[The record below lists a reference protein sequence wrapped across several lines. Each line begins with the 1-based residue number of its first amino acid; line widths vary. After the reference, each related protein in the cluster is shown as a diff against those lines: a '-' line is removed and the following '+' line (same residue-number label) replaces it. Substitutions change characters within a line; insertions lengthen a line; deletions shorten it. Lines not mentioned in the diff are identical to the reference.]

1 MHELDQNVET
11 EGLYQVVKRM
21 VSIEDEAWNAFTDQ
35 LTFRKLKKNELL
47 WDIGEVCREV
57 GFITKGVMRYFFYRG
72 DDEVTGQFFFENTF
86 VTTYASLITEK
97 RTETAY
103 QALEA
108 VELLMITKNSL
119 YKLFDEY
126 KSWERFG
133 RLMAEHTVVV
143 MQRVRADLT
152 SATPR
157 EKYLQ
162 LIKERPKV
170 IERVPLHLI
179 ASYLDMTPE
188 HLSRIRREITEKN
201 L

>member
-1 MHELDQNVET
+1 MET
-11 EGLYQVVKRM
+11 EGLHQVVKRM
-21 VSIEDEAWNAFTDQ
+21 VSIEDEAWTAFKGQ
-35 LTFRKLKKNELL
+35 LTCRKLKKQELL
-47 WDIGEVCREV
+47 WDIGDVCRDV
-57 GFITKGVMRYFFYRG
+57 GFITKGVMRYFFYRKE
-72 DDEVTGQFFFENTF
+72 DEITGQFFFENTF
-86 VTTYASLITEK
+86 VTIYDSLITEK
-97 RTETAY
+97 GIETAY
-103 QALEA
+103 QALEE
-108 VELLMITKNSL
+108 VELLMISKKSL

-133 RLMAEHTVVV
+133 RLMAEHTIVV

-152 SATPR
+152 SATPK

-188 HLSRIRREITEKN
+188 HLSRVRREITEKN

>member
-1 MHELDQNVET
+1 MET

-21 VSIEDEAWNAFTDQ
+21 VPIEDKAWEAFKDQ
-35 LTFRKLKKNELL
+35 LTYQKLKKQEHL
-47 WDIGEVCREV
+47 WKMGQVCRNV
-57 GFITKGVMRYFFYRG
+57 AFITRGVMRYYFFKG
-72 DDEVTGQFFFENTF
+72 TDEVTGQFFFENTF

-97 RTETAY
+97 KTELAF
-103 QALEA
+103 QALED
-108 VELLMITKNSL
+108 VELLMISKKSL

-133 RLMAEHTVVV
+133 RLMAEHTIVV
-143 MQRVRADLT
+143 MQRVRSDLT

-157 EKYLQ
+157 DKYLQ
-162 LIKERPKV
+162 LIKDRPKV
-170 IERVPLHLI
+170 LERVPLLMI

-188 HLSRIRREITEKN
+188 HLSRVRREITEKN

>member
-1 MHELDQNVET
+1 MET
-11 EGLYQVVKRM
+11 EGLYQVVKKM
-21 VSIEDEAWNAFTDQ
+21 VPLEDEAWNAFKDQ
-35 LTFRKLKKNELL
+35 LTYRKLKKNELL
-47 WDIGEVCREV
+47 WDIGEVCRDV
-57 GFITKGVMRYFFYRG
+57 GFITRGVMRYFFYRG
-72 DDEVTGQFFFENTF
+72 DHEVTGQFFFEDTF
-86 VTTYASLITEK
+86 VTVYSSIITGK
-97 RTETAY
+97 STETAF
-103 QALEA
+103 QALEE
-108 VELLMITKNSL
+108 VELLMISKDSL

-152 SATPR
+152 SSTPK

-162 LIKERPKV
+162 LIKERPRV
-170 IERVPLHLI
+170 LERVPLQLI

-188 HLSRIRREITEKN
+188 HLSRVRREITEKN

>member
-1 MHELDQNVET
+1 MET
-11 EGLYQVVKRM
+11 QGLYQVVKRM
-21 VSIEDEAWNAFTDQ
+21 VAIEDEAWNAFVAQ
-35 LTFRKLKKNELL
+35 LTYRKLKKNEVLFG
-47 WDIGEVCREV
+47 IGEVCKDV

-72 DDEVTGQFFFENTF
+72 DEEVTGQFFFENTF
-86 VTTYASLITEK
+86 VTVYGSLITGQI
-97 RTETAY
+97 TDTAF
-103 QALEA
+103 QALEE
-108 VELLMITKNSL
+108 VELLMITKEAL
-119 YKLFDEY
+119 YKLFDEH

-152 SATPR
+152 SATPK

-162 LIKERPKV
+162 LMKERPRV
-170 IERVPLHLI
+170 LERVPLHLI

-188 HLSRIRREITEKN
+188 HLSRVRREIAEKN